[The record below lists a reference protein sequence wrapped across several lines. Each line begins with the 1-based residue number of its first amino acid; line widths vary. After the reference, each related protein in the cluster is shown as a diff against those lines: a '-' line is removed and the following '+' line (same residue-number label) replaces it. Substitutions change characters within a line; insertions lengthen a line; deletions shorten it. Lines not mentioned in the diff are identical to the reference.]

1 MGPSRSRQVGSKGA
15 GASNLWLTLR
25 IPVMP
30 MARGGGPLNSVP
42 GFSKCVRSWTAQ
54 QGDFCQLPRTSHAA
68 GGAHDRRLAHLWV
81 TAPSPPDLPEEAAG
95 PEIRWVSWDRTSRF
109 PPPDTSS
116 PASPSLCLAV
126 QNTGWRKQLIPS
138 ISSFAAGLQVAAAF
152 PPASQNP
159 PFCNACIGW
168 GKVPCKDTPYESCVG
183 QRCFV

>member
-15 GASNLWLTLR
+15 GASNLRLTLR

-30 MARGGGPLNSVP
+30 TAHGGGPLNSVP

-54 QGDFCQLPRTSHAA
+54 QGDFCQPPRTSHAA

-81 TAPSPPDLPEEAAG
+81 TAPSPPDLPEEAGG
-95 PEIRWVSWDRTSRF
+95 PEITWVSWDRTSRF

-159 PFCNACIGW
+159 PFCKACIGW
-168 GKVPCKDTPYESCVG
+168 GKVPCKDTPL
-183 QRCFV
+183 